1 MDRYYEM
8 MKYPKEELE
17 QVENEEKGQQVVE
30 QQENAAKSWVD
41 NRMSQNDYVVMKKP
55 DLEPVM
61 YKGKDLNDVVFT
73 ILSAVQDVSVVKYF
87 GVNVLLDV
95 LRGVRTKKID
105 DAKLYEVPE
114 FGALKDISR
123 EEIQTIVEWLIAEH
137 FILKTKG
144 NYPVLHPTYD
154 GLHYGDV
161 GTETVVKALERY
173 LKGK

>member
-1 MDRYYEM
+1 
-8 MKYPKEELE
+8 
-17 QVENEEKGQQVVE
+17 
-30 QQENAAKSWVD
+30 
-41 NRMSQNDYVVMKKP
+41 MSQNDYVVMKKP

-114 FGALKDISR
+114 FGALKESR
-123 EEIQTIVEWLIAEH
+123 TIWSGM
-137 FILKTKG
+137 TW
-144 NYPVLHPTYD
+144 
-154 GLHYGDV
+154 
-161 GTETVVKALERY
+161 TERRASSGVQR
-173 LKGK
+173 